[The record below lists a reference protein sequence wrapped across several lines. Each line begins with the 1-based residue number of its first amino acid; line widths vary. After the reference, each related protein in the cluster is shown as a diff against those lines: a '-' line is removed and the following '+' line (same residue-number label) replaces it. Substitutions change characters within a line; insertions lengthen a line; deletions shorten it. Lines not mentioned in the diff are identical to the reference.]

1 VAPDLRIGTALITL
15 GAMDDLAEWAFL
27 IGFSLVLA
35 TGIGWLKMWT
45 LTWPPTSPATE
56 RQARLAMRLTPFF
69 LIAGIALMVVGG
81 IGFLAQHL

>member
-1 VAPDLRIGTALITL
+1 
-15 GAMDDLAEWAFL
+15 MDDLAEWAFV

-35 TGIGWLKMWT
+35 TGIGWLNMWT

-56 RQARLAMRLTPFF
+56 RQARVAMRLIPFF